1 MKVTRAIGR
10 IIKPFV
16 NFPRWMNLNQLSNTA
31 KTIVGTIKDL
41 KTERQAPIRKET
53 FEEARKRLNLSEE
66 DLQERMKFC
75 FRLSII
81 YLLVGLL
88 FFAYTIYLIMHLS
101 IGFIL
106 ALLITAL
113 MFAFSF
119 QQHFW
124 YFQIKTRQLGA
135 TVKEWRNFL
144 FRGAKK

>member
-10 IIKPFV
+10 VVKPFV
-16 NFPRWMNLNQLSNTA
+16 NFPRWMNLNQLWNTGRSIA
-31 KTIVGTIKDL
+31 GTLKDL
-41 KTERQAPIRKET
+41 KVETNAPIRKET
-53 FEEARKRLNLSEE
+53 FEEAQQRLKLTDE
-66 DLQERMKFC
+66 DLNHRMKFC
-75 FRLSII
+75 FRLSMI

-88 FFAYTIYLIMHLS
+88 FLAYTIYLILHLS

-106 ALLITAL
+106 ALLLTAL

-124 YFQIKTRQLGA
+124 YFQIKSRQLGA
-135 TVKEWRNFL
+135 TVKDWRNYL